1 MPKVKTAISIDNE
14 LLARTTNLADELDI
28 SRSQVI
34 SEAIEE
40 YLRNYHNRK
49 LLHQINEANSDYP
62 DPDEDGA
69 LKIIQ
74 SHRKKLGALDEWK

>member
-14 LLARTTNLADELDI
+14 LLARTTSLADELDV

-40 YLRNYHNRK
+40 YLRNYHNQK
-49 LLHQINEANSDYP
+49 LLHQINEAYSNYP
-62 DPDEDGA
+62 DADEDGA
-69 LKIIQ
+69 LKIIE
-74 SHRKKLGALDEWK
+74 SHRKKPGALDEWK